1 MSISNY
7 MYMAYLEISK
17 FTSTEVSQSG
27 VASFISPTRVFG
39 EALLYWLK
47 IFHFGFS
54 VLETSG
60 GNSSVLTHFIG
71 SAIRLIVTT
80 LHLHYICRDVCLSRH
95 MFSKLV
101 RTLLPSPGP
110 HPCQMH
116 YKKGTKARRTS
127 TFHFTLPSHHP
138 IFLLT
143 KIPDYLLR

>member
-1 MSISNY
+1 MSIPNY
-7 MYMAYLEISK
+7 MNMEYLEISK

-39 EALLYWLK
+39 EALLYWFK

-54 VLETSG
+54 VLETSR

-71 SAIRLIVTT
+71 SAIKLIVT
-80 LHLHYICRDVCLSRH
+80 LHLHYICQDVCLSRH
-95 MFSKLV
+95 IFSKLV
-101 RTLLPSPGP
+101 RTLLLPSPAP

-127 TFHFTLPSHHP
+127 TFHFTLSSHHP
-138 IFLLT
+138 IFTDKNSRLST
-143 KIPDYLLR
+143 